1 MTPQEF
7 KKFIDAVK
15 AILPLQAPE
24 FDAHQLSAWYRIF
37 EKYPAHQL
45 FAVLGTL
52 HEKFTRFPAIKEIL
66 DAIDPKPD
74 HDAEARLIADKIW
87 GAIERFGSLKSKQDL
102 VRTAI
107 GETGWKVVENMGGW
121 RVVCEIASYDNVSTL
136 KAQWR
141 ESAKALLDIADI
153 DRRRDSLGLPPSH
166 ERQALPEEPKNVLD
180 VLSLVQTREVRAK

>member
-1 MTPQEF
+1 MSPNEF
-7 KKFIDAVK
+7 KKFID
-15 AILPLQAPE
+15 ILKSMFPHAPD
-24 FDAHQLSAWYRIF
+24 FDGVQLNAWYSYFQAISS
-37 EKYPAHQL
+37 ATA
-45 FAVLGTL
+45 FAAIPDLIETCD
-52 HEKFTRFPAIKEIL
+52 RFPSIKQL
-66 DAIDPKPD
+66 LAAMNPKPD

-166 ERQALPEEPKNVLD
+166 ERQALPKEAESVLD
-180 VLSLVQTREVRAK
+180 VLSLVQTREVRTK

>member
-1 MTPQEF
+1 MTVADFKAWIDILRNMFPHAPQFEDAQLMGWYGVF
-7 KKFIDAVK
+7 KDCDGASLFR
-15 AILPLQAPE
+15 AIP
-24 FDAHQLSAWYRIF
+24 
-37 EKYPAHQL
+37 
-45 FAVLGTL
+45 TL
-52 HEKFTRFPAIKEIL
+52 AKNCARFPSIKEIL
-66 DAIDPKPD
+66 EIVEPKVD
-74 HDAEARLIADKIW
+74 NEAEGRLIADKIW

-166 ERQALPEEPKNVLD
+166 ERQALPKEAESVLD

>member
-1 MTPQEF
+1 MSPNEF
-7 KKFIDAVK
+7 KKFID
-15 AILPLQAPE
+15 ILKSMFPHAPD
-24 FDAHQLSAWYRIF
+24 FDGVQLNAWYSYFQAISS
-37 EKYPAHQL
+37 ATA
-45 FAVLGTL
+45 FAAIPDLIETCD
-52 HEKFTRFPAIKEIL
+52 RFPSIKQL
-66 DAIDPKPD
+66 LAAMNPKPD

-166 ERQALPEEPKNVLD
+166 ERQALPAEEPKNVLD
-180 VLSLVQTREVRAK
+180 VLALVQTRTVPTK